1 MKKAL
6 LGAIVSF
13 SLFLT
18 ACGGSSKGYSF
29 KAGTYEGSGTGKN
42 GSIKVSVEVSN
53 DSIKK
58 VDILEQ
64 NETPS
69 IAKDALEKIPQ
80 NIVKEQ
86 SLAIDTIS
94 GATIT
99 SQGILDAV
107 KDALSSSGVDMN
119 KLTQKTA
126 STNNQVEEVEA
137 DIVVIGAGGA
147 GTAAALRAAQEG
159 KKVML
164 LEKTATPMGAS
175 TLAGGMFAA
184 DSRLQQE
191 QGKTVDKSW
200 LYEQYYKASNGYMNS
215 LLVDHIIDEAG
226 NTVNWLLDNHMEL
239 NLVDAGSG
247 AAYNHV
253 GMPATLHGY
262 NEGGS
267 VALKKF
273 VQEFENAGG
282 EVRWLTPAY
291 EIQKDDNGVK
301 AVLAKKEDGSTLKIN
316 TKAAIIA
323 TGGYGG
329 NKEMLEKYIGDQYT
343 MGEVAQNTGDGIN
356 MAYSL
361 GAGRSGLGVT
371 QYFWETFKPEEIG
384 QMAQILGND
393 WFSMTAFTMFPFL
406 RVNAL
411 GQRYSDETK
420 VTSFSEHG
428 GEIAQQPGQYEYAII
443 DSSILKKIAQS
454 GVAVIE
460 DQYAS
465 WVGNEQFYMEFNEPN
480 STDAMYAQQ
489 HTPIDFTTTLD
500 KLLDTKVVYKGN
512 TIDELAKSMDV
523 DADTL
528 QASVN
533 QYNQAI
539 VTGHDDAYA
548 ANTNRLV
555 EVKEGPYYAV
565 KYVARNLG
573 TLGGISINENM
584 QVLDKDF
591 NVIKGLYA
599 AGADAGGMYGKAY
612 VDFEGGTL
620 GFAYTSGRLAGERA
634 AKDIK

>member
-80 NIVKEQ
+80 DIVKEQ

-267 VALKKF
+267 VALKKL

>member
-18 ACGGSSKGYSF
+18 ACGGSSKGYNF

-42 GSIKVSVEVSN
+42 GSIKVSVEVTN

-86 SLAIDTIS
+86 SLAIDTVS

-107 KDALSSSGVDMN
+107 KDALSSSGVDMD

-191 QGKTVDKSW
+191 QGKTVDK
-200 LYEQYYKASNGYMNS
+200 
-215 LLVDHIIDEAG
+215 
-226 NTVNWLLDNHMEL
+226 NWLLDNHMEL

-247 AAYNHV
+247 SAYNHV

-267 VALKKF
+267 VALKKL

-356 MAYSL
+356 MAYCL

-384 QMAQILGND
+384 QMAQILGDD

-420 VTSFSEHG
+420 VTSFAEHG

-489 HTPIDFTTTLD
+489 HTPVDFTTTLD

-512 TIDELAKSMDV
+512 TIEELAKAMDV
-523 DADTL
+523 DVNTL

-539 VTGHDDAYA
+539 ATGHDDAYA
-548 ANTNRLV
+548 ANTSRLV

-573 TLGGISINENM
+573 TLGGIRINENM

-620 GFAYTSGRLAGERA
+620 GFAYTSGRLAGEQA

>member
-612 VDFEGGTL
+612 VDFEVGTL

>member
-86 SLAIDTIS
+86 SLAVDTIS

-99 SQGILDAV
+99 SQAILDAV
-107 KDALSSSGVDMN
+107 KDALSSSGVDMD

-126 STNNQVEEVEA
+126 SANNQVEEVEA

-215 LLVDHIIDEAG
+215 QLVDHIIDEAG

-247 AAYNHV
+247 SAYNHV

-267 VALKKF
+267 IALKKL
-273 VQEFENAGG
+273 VKEFENAGG
-282 EVRWLTPAY
+282 EVRWSTPAY
-291 EIQKDDNGVK
+291 EIQKDENGVK

-371 QYFWETFKPEEIG
+371 QYFWETFKSEEIG
-384 QMAQILGND
+384 QMVQILGDD

-420 VTSFSEHG
+420 VTSFAEHG

-512 TIDELAKSMDV
+512 TIDELAKAMDV
-523 DADTL
+523 DANTL
-528 QASVN
+528 QASVD

-539 VTGHDDAYA
+539 ASGHDDAYA

-573 TLGGISINENM
+573 TLGGIRINENM

-599 AGADAGGMYGKAY
+599 AGADAGGMYGKSY

-620 GFAYTSGRLAGERA
+620 GFAYTSGRLAGEQA
-634 AKDIK
+634 VKDIK

>member
-18 ACGGSSKGYSF
+18 ACGGSSKGYNF

-42 GSIKVSVEVSN
+42 GSIKVSVEVTN

-86 SLAIDTIS
+86 SLAIDTVS

-107 KDALSSSGVDMN
+107 KDALSSSGVDMD
-119 KLTQKTA
+119 KLTKKTA

-147 GTAAALRAAQEG
+147 GTAVALRAAQEG

-191 QGKTVDKSW
+191 QGKTVDKNW

-239 NLVDAGSG
+239 NLFDAGSG
-247 AAYNHV
+247 SAYNHV

-267 VALKKF
+267 VALKKL

-329 NKEMLEKYIGDQYT
+329 NKEMLEKYIGEQYT

-393 WFSMTAFTMFPFL
+393 WFSITTFTMFPFL
-406 RVNAL
+406 RVNSL

-420 VTSFSEHG
+420 VTSFAEHG

-465 WVGNEQFYMEFNEPN
+465 WVGNE
-480 STDAMYAQQ
+480 
-489 HTPIDFTTTLD
+489 
-500 KLLDTKVVYKGN
+500 
-512 TIDELAKSMDV
+512 
-523 DADTL
+523 
-528 QASVN
+528 
-533 QYNQAI
+533 
-539 VTGHDDAYA
+539 
-548 ANTNRLV
+548 
-555 EVKEGPYYAV
+555 
-565 KYVARNLG
+565 
-573 TLGGISINENM
+573 
-584 QVLDKDF
+584 
-591 NVIKGLYA
+591 
-599 AGADAGGMYGKAY
+599 
-612 VDFEGGTL
+612 
-620 GFAYTSGRLAGERA
+620 
-634 AKDIK
+634 

>member
-267 VALKKF
+267 VALKKL

-539 VTGHDDAYA
+539 VTGHDDTYA
-548 ANTNRLV
+548 ANTSRLV

>member
-1 MKKAL
+1 M
-6 LGAIVSF
+6 
-13 SLFLT
+13 
-18 ACGGSSKGYSF
+18 
-29 KAGTYEGSGTGKN
+29 
-42 GSIKVSVEVSN
+42 
-53 DSIKK
+53 
-58 VDILEQ
+58 DILEQ

-107 KDALSSSGVDMN
+107 KDALSSSGVDMD
-119 KLTQKTA
+119 KLTQKTT

-215 LLVDHIIDEAG
+215 QLVDHIIDEAG

-267 VALKKF
+267 VALKKL

-291 EIQKDDNGVK
+291 EIQKDENGVK

-343 MGEVAQNTGDGIN
+343 LGEVAQNTGDGIN

-384 QMAQILGND
+384 QLSQILGED
-393 WFSMTAFTMFPFL
+393 WFSMTTFTMFPFL
-406 RVNAL
+406 RVNSL

-420 VTSFSEHG
+420 VTSFAEHG

-443 DSSILKKIAQS
+443 DSSILKKIAHN

-512 TIDELAKSMDV
+512 TIEELAKAMDV
-523 DADTL
+523 DANTL

-539 VTGHDDAYA
+539 ATGHDDAYA

-573 TLGGISINENM
+573 TLGGIRINENM
-584 QVLDKDF
+584 QVLDRDF

-620 GFAYTSGRLAGERA
+620 GFAYTSGRLAGEQA

>member
-267 VALKKF
+267 VALKKL
-273 VQEFENAGG
+273 VQEFENTGG

-539 VTGHDDAYA
+539 VMGHDDAYA
-548 ANTNRLV
+548 ANTSRLV

>member
-6 LGAIVSF
+6 LGAIISF
-13 SLFLT
+13 ALFLT
-18 ACGGSSKGYSF
+18 ACGGSSKGYNF

-42 GSIKVSVEVSN
+42 GSIKVSVEVTN

-215 LLVDHIIDEAG
+215 QLVDHIIDEAG

-267 VALKKF
+267 VALKKL

-384 QMAQILGND
+384 QMAQILGDD

-420 VTSFSEHG
+420 VTSFAEHG

-443 DSSILKKIAQS
+443 DSSILKKIAHN

-512 TIDELAKSMDV
+512 TIEELAKAMDV
-523 DADTL
+523 DANTL

-539 VTGHDDAYA
+539 ATGHDDAYA

-573 TLGGISINENM
+573 TLGGIRINENM
-584 QVLDKDF
+584 QVLDRDF

-620 GFAYTSGRLAGERA
+620 GFAYTSGRLAGEQA

>member
-80 NIVKEQ
+80 DIVKEQ

-267 VALKKF
+267 VALKKL

-316 TKAAIIA
+316 TKAAIIE

>member
-18 ACGGSSKGYSF
+18 ACGGSSKGYNF

-42 GSIKVSVEVSN
+42 GSIKVLVEVTN

-86 SLAIDTIS
+86 SLAIDTVS

-107 KDALSSSGVDMN
+107 KDALSSSGVDMD

-126 STNNQVEEVEA
+126 LTNNQVEEVEA

-191 QGKTVDKSW
+191 QGKTVEKSW

-215 LLVDHIIDEAG
+215 QLVDHIIDEAG

-267 VALKKF
+267 VALKKL

-356 MAYSL
+356 MAYNL

-371 QYFWETFKPEEIG
+371 QYFWETFKSEEIG
-384 QMAQILGND
+384 QMAQILGDD

-420 VTSFSEHG
+420 VTSFAEHG

-512 TIDELAKSMDV
+512 TIEELAKAMDV
-523 DADTL
+523 DVNTL

-539 VTGHDDAYA
+539 ATGHDDAYA

-573 TLGGISINENM
+573 TLGGIRINENM
-584 QVLDKDF
+584 QVQDKDF

-620 GFAYTSGRLAGERA
+620 GFAYTSGRLAGEQA

>member
-500 KLLDTKVVYKGN
+500 KLLDTKDVYKGN

>member
-80 NIVKEQ
+80 DIVKEQ

-267 VALKKF
+267 VALKKL

-361 GAGRSGLGVT
+361 GAGRSGLGAT

-480 STDAMYAQQ
+480 NTDAMYVQQ

-548 ANTNRLV
+548 ANTSRLV

>member
-18 ACGGSSKGYSF
+18 ACGGSSKGYNF

-42 GSIKVSVEVSN
+42 GSIKVLVEVTN

-86 SLAIDTIS
+86 SLAIDTVS

-107 KDALSSSGVDMN
+107 KDALSSSGVDMD
-119 KLTQKTA
+119 KLTQKTT

-191 QGKTVDKSW
+191 QGKTVEKSW

-215 LLVDHIIDEAG
+215 QLVDHIIDEAG

-267 VALKKF
+267 VALKKL

-356 MAYSL
+356 MAYNL

-371 QYFWETFKPEEIG
+371 QYFWETFKSEEIG
-384 QMAQILGND
+384 QMAQILGDD

-420 VTSFSEHG
+420 VTSFAEHG

-512 TIDELAKSMDV
+512 TIEELAKAMDV
-523 DADTL
+523 DVNTL

-539 VTGHDDAYA
+539 ATGYDDAYA

-573 TLGGISINENM
+573 TLGGIRINENM
-584 QVLDKDF
+584 QVLDRDF

-620 GFAYTSGRLAGERA
+620 GFAYTSGRLAGEQA

>member
-6 LGAIVSF
+6 LGAIISF
-13 SLFLT
+13 ALFLT
-18 ACGGSSKGYSF
+18 ACGGSSKGYNF

-42 GSIKVSVEVSN
+42 GSIKVSVEVTN

-267 VALKKF
+267 VALKKL

-384 QMAQILGND
+384 QMAQILGDD

-420 VTSFSEHG
+420 VTSFAEHG

-443 DSSILKKIAQS
+443 DSSILKKIAHN

-512 TIDELAKSMDV
+512 TIEELAKAMDV
-523 DADTL
+523 DANTL

-539 VTGHDDAYA
+539 ATGHDDAYA

-573 TLGGISINENM
+573 TLGGIRINENM

-599 AGADAGGMYGKAY
+599 AGADAGGMYGKSY

-620 GFAYTSGRLAGERA
+620 GFAYTSGRLAGEQA

>member
-86 SLAIDTIS
+86 SLAVDTIS

-99 SQGILDAV
+99 SQAILDAV
-107 KDALSSSGVDMN
+107 KDALSSSGVDMD

-126 STNNQVEEVEA
+126 SANNQVEEVEA

-215 LLVDHIIDEAG
+215 QLVDHIIDEAG

-247 AAYNHV
+247 SAYNHV

-267 VALKKF
+267 IALKKL
-273 VQEFENAGG
+273 VKEFENAGG
-282 EVRWLTPAY
+282 EVRWSTPAY
-291 EIQKDDNGVK
+291 EIQKDENGVK

-371 QYFWETFKPEEIG
+371 QYFWETFKSEEIG
-384 QMAQILGND
+384 QMVQILGDD

-420 VTSFSEHG
+420 VTSFAEHG

-512 TIDELAKSMDV
+512 TIDELAKAMDV
-523 DADTL
+523 DANTL
-528 QASVN
+528 QASVK
-533 QYNQAI
+533 I
-539 VTGHDDAYA
+539 SLTSSV
-548 ANTNRLV
+548 RLSYKSV
-555 EVKEGPYYAV
+555 NA
-565 KYVARNLG
+565 
-573 TLGGISINENM
+573 
-584 QVLDKDF
+584 
-591 NVIKGLYA
+591 
-599 AGADAGGMYGKAY
+599 
-612 VDFEGGTL
+612 
-620 GFAYTSGRLAGERA
+620 
-634 AKDIK
+634 

>member
-267 VALKKF
+267 VALKKL

-512 TIDELAKSMDV
+512 TINELAKSMDV

-539 VTGHDDAYA
+539 VTGHDDTYA
-548 ANTNRLV
+548 ANTSRLV

>member
-6 LGAIVSF
+6 LGAIISF
-13 SLFLT
+13 ALFLT
-18 ACGGSSKGYSF
+18 ACGGSSKGYNF

-42 GSIKVSVEVSN
+42 GSIKVSVEVTN

-215 LLVDHIIDEAG
+215 QLVDHIIDEAG

-267 VALKKF
+267 VALKKL

-384 QMAQILGND
+384 QMAQILGDD

-420 VTSFSEHG
+420 VTSFAEHG

-443 DSSILKKIAQS
+443 DSSILKKIAHN

-512 TIDELAKSMDV
+512 TIEELAKAMDV
-523 DADTL
+523 DANTL

-539 VTGHDDAYA
+539 ATGHDDAYA

-573 TLGGISINENM
+573 TLGGIRINENM

-599 AGADAGGMYGKAY
+599 AGADAGGMYGKSY

-620 GFAYTSGRLAGERA
+620 GFAYTSGRLAGEQA

>member
-18 ACGGSSKGYSF
+18 ACGGSSKGYNF

-42 GSIKVSVEVSN
+42 GSIKVSVEVTN

-69 IAKDALEKIPQ
+69 FAKDALEKIPQ

-107 KDALSSSGVDMN
+107 KDALSSSGVDMD
-119 KLTQKTA
+119 KLTQKTT

-215 LLVDHIIDEAG
+215 QLVDHIIDEAG

-267 VALKKF
+267 VALKKL

-291 EIQKDDNGVK
+291 EIQKDENGVK

-343 MGEVAQNTGDGIN
+343 LGEVAQNTGDGIN

-384 QMAQILGND
+384 QLSQILGED
-393 WFSMTAFTMFPFL
+393 WFSMTTFTMFPFL
-406 RVNAL
+406 RVNSL

-420 VTSFSEHG
+420 VTSFAEHG

-443 DSSILKKIAQS
+443 DSSILKKIAHN

-512 TIDELAKSMDV
+512 TIEELAKAMDV
-523 DADTL
+523 DANTL

-539 VTGHDDAYA
+539 ATGHDDAYA

-573 TLGGISINENM
+573 TLGGIRINENM
-584 QVLDKDF
+584 QVLDRDF

-599 AGADAGGMYGKAY
+599 AGADAGGMYGKSY

-620 GFAYTSGRLAGERA
+620 GFAYTSGRLAGEQA

>member
-1 MKKAL
+1 
-6 LGAIVSF
+6 
-13 SLFLT
+13 
-18 ACGGSSKGYSF
+18 
-29 KAGTYEGSGTGKN
+29 
-42 GSIKVSVEVSN
+42 
-53 DSIKK
+53 
-58 VDILEQ
+58 
-64 NETPS
+64 
-69 IAKDALEKIPQ
+69 
-80 NIVKEQ
+80 
-86 SLAIDTIS
+86 
-94 GATIT
+94 
-99 SQGILDAV
+99 
-107 KDALSSSGVDMN
+107 
-119 KLTQKTA
+119 
-126 STNNQVEEVEA
+126 
-137 DIVVIGAGGA
+137 
-147 GTAAALRAAQEG
+147 
-159 KKVML
+159 
-164 LEKTATPMGAS
+164 
-175 TLAGGMFAA
+175 
-184 DSRLQQE
+184 
-191 QGKTVDKSW
+191 
-200 LYEQYYKASNGYMNS
+200 MNS
-215 LLVDHIIDEAG
+215 QLVDHIIDEAG

-267 VALKKF
+267 VALKKL

-291 EIQKDDNGVK
+291 EIQKDENGVK
-301 AVLAKKEDGSTLKIN
+301 AVLAKNEDGSTLKIN

-343 MGEVAQNTGDGIN
+343 LGEVAQNTGDGIN

-384 QMAQILGND
+384 QLSQILGED
-393 WFSMTAFTMFPFL
+393 WFSMTTFTMFPFL
-406 RVNAL
+406 RVNSL

-420 VTSFSEHG
+420 VTSFAEHG

-443 DSSILKKIAQS
+443 DSSILKKIAHN

-512 TIDELAKSMDV
+512 TIEELAKAMDV
-523 DADTL
+523 DANTL

-539 VTGHDDAYA
+539 ATGHDDAYA

-573 TLGGISINENM
+573 TLGGIRINENM
-584 QVLDKDF
+584 QVLDRDF

-620 GFAYTSGRLAGERA
+620 GFAYTSGRLAGEQV

>member
-80 NIVKEQ
+80 DIVKEQ

-267 VALKKF
+267 VALKKL

-512 TIDELAKSMDV
+512 TIAELAKSMDV

-539 VTGHDDAYA
+539 VMGHDDAYA
-548 ANTNRLV
+548 ANTSRLV

>member
-42 GSIKVSVEVSN
+42 GSIKVSVEVTN

-86 SLAIDTIS
+86 SLAIDTVS

-191 QGKTVDKSW
+191 QGKTVDKNW

-267 VALKKF
+267 VALKKL

-371 QYFWETFKPEEIG
+371 QYFWEIFKPEEIG
-384 QMAQILGND
+384 QMAQIVGND
-393 WFSMTAFTMFPFL
+393 WFSMTTFTMFPFL

-420 VTSFSEHG
+420 VTSFAEHG

-512 TIDELAKSMDV
+512 TIEELAKAMDV
-523 DADTL
+523 DANTL

-539 VTGHDDAYA
+539 ATGHDDAYA

-573 TLGGISINENM
+573 TLGGIRINENM
-584 QVLDKDF
+584 QVLDRDF

-620 GFAYTSGRLAGERA
+620 GFAYTSGRLAGEQA

>member
-1 MKKAL
+1 MKKAI

-18 ACGGSSKGYSF
+18 ACGGSSKGYNF

-42 GSIKVSVEVSN
+42 GSIKVSVEVTN

-107 KDALSSSGVDMN
+107 KDALSSSGVDMD
-119 KLTQKTA
+119 KLTQKTT

-191 QGKTVDKSW
+191 QGKIVDKSW

-215 LLVDHIIDEAG
+215 QLVDHIIDEAG

-267 VALKKF
+267 VALKKL

-384 QMAQILGND
+384 QMAQILGDD

-420 VTSFSEHG
+420 VTSFAEHG

-512 TIDELAKSMDV
+512 TIEELAKAMDV
-523 DADTL
+523 DANTL

-539 VTGHDDAYA
+539 ATGHDDAYA

-573 TLGGISINENM
+573 TLGGIRINENM
-584 QVLDKDF
+584 QVLDRDF

-599 AGADAGGMYGKAY
+599 AGADDGGMYGKAY

-620 GFAYTSGRLAGERA
+620 GFAYTSGRLAGEQA

>member
-6 LGAIVSF
+6 LGAIISF
-13 SLFLT
+13 ALFLT
-18 ACGGSSKGYSF
+18 ACGGSSKGYNF

-42 GSIKVSVEVSN
+42 GSIKVSVEVTN

-86 SLAIDTIS
+86 SLAIDTVS

-107 KDALSSSGVDMN
+107 KDALSSSGVDMD

-191 QGKTVDKSW
+191 QGKTVDKNW

-247 AAYNHV
+247 SAYNHV

-267 VALKKF
+267 VALKKL

-384 QMAQILGND
+384 QMSQILGDD

-406 RVNAL
+406 RVNSL

-420 VTSFSEHG
+420 VTSFAEHG

-512 TIDELAKSMDV
+512 TIEELAKAMDV
-523 DADTL
+523 DPSIL

-539 VTGHDDAYA
+539 ATGHDDAYA

-573 TLGGISINENM
+573 TLGGIRINENM

-620 GFAYTSGRLAGERA
+620 GFAYTSGRLAGEQA

>member
-42 GSIKVSVEVSN
+42 GSIKVLVEVTN

-86 SLAIDTIS
+86 SLAIDTVS

-107 KDALSSSGVDMN
+107 KDALSSSGVDMD

-191 QGKTVDKSW
+191 QGKTVEKSW

-215 LLVDHIIDEAG
+215 QLVDHIIDEAG

-267 VALKKF
+267 VALKKL

-356 MAYSL
+356 MAYNL

-371 QYFWETFKPEEIG
+371 QYFWETFKSEEIG
-384 QMAQILGND
+384 QMAQILGDD

-420 VTSFSEHG
+420 VTSFAEHG

-512 TIDELAKSMDV
+512 TIEELAKAMDV
-523 DADTL
+523 DVNTL

-539 VTGHDDAYA
+539 ATGHDDAYA

-573 TLGGISINENM
+573 TLGGIRINENM
-584 QVLDKDF
+584 QVQDKDF

-620 GFAYTSGRLAGERA
+620 GFAYTSGRLAGEQA

>member
-18 ACGGSSKGYSF
+18 ACGGSSKGYNF

-42 GSIKVSVEVSN
+42 GSIKVLVEVTN

-86 SLAIDTIS
+86 SLAIDTVS

-107 KDALSSSGVDMN
+107 KDALSSSGVDMD

-191 QGKTVDKSW
+191 QGKTVEKSW

-215 LLVDHIIDEAG
+215 QLVDHIIDEAG

-267 VALKKF
+267 VALKKL

-356 MAYSL
+356 MAYNL

-371 QYFWETFKPEEIG
+371 QYFWETFKSEEIG
-384 QMAQILGND
+384 QMAQILGDD

-420 VTSFSEHG
+420 VTSFAEHG

-512 TIDELAKSMDV
+512 TIEELAKAMDV
-523 DADTL
+523 DVNTL

-539 VTGHDDAYA
+539 ATGHDDAYA

-573 TLGGISINENM
+573 TLGGIRINENM
-584 QVLDKDF
+584 QVQDKDF

-620 GFAYTSGRLAGERA
+620 GFAYTSGRLAGEQA

>member
-69 IAKDALEKIPQ
+69 IAKYALEKIPQ

>member
-42 GSIKVSVEVSN
+42 GSIKVSVEVTN

-107 KDALSSSGVDMN
+107 KDALSSSGVDMD
-119 KLTQKTA
+119 KLTQKTT

-215 LLVDHIIDEAG
+215 QLVDHIIDEAG

-267 VALKKF
+267 VALKKL

-291 EIQKDDNGVK
+291 EIQKDENGVK

-343 MGEVAQNTGDGIN
+343 LGEVAQNTGDGIN

-384 QMAQILGND
+384 QLSQILGED
-393 WFSMTAFTMFPFL
+393 WFSMTTFTMFPFL
-406 RVNAL
+406 RVNSL

-420 VTSFSEHG
+420 VTSFAEHG

-443 DSSILKKIAQS
+443 DSSILKKIAHN

-512 TIDELAKSMDV
+512 TIEELAKAMDV
-523 DADTL
+523 DANTL

-539 VTGHDDAYA
+539 ATGHDDAYA

-573 TLGGISINENM
+573 TLGGIRINENM
-584 QVLDKDF
+584 QVLDRDF

-620 GFAYTSGRLAGERA
+620 GFAYTSGRLAGEQA

>member
-18 ACGGSSKGYSF
+18 ACGGSSKGYNF

-42 GSIKVSVEVSN
+42 GSIKVLVEVTN

-107 KDALSSSGVDMN
+107 KDALSSSGVDMD
-119 KLTQKTA
+119 KLTQKTT

-191 QGKTVDKSW
+191 QGKTVEKSW

-215 LLVDHIIDEAG
+215 QLVDHIIDEAG

-267 VALKKF
+267 VALKKL

-356 MAYSL
+356 MAYNL

-371 QYFWETFKPEEIG
+371 QYFWETFKSEEIG
-384 QMAQILGND
+384 QMAQILGDD

-420 VTSFSEHG
+420 VTSFAEHG

-512 TIDELAKSMDV
+512 TIEELAKAMDV
-523 DADTL
+523 DVNTL

-539 VTGHDDAYA
+539 ATGHDDAYA

-573 TLGGISINENM
+573 TLGGIRINENM
-584 QVLDKDF
+584 QVQDKDF

-620 GFAYTSGRLAGERA
+620 GFAYTSGRLAGEQA

>member
-18 ACGGSSKGYSF
+18 ACGGSSKGYNF
-29 KAGTYEGSGTGKN
+29 NAGTYEGSGTGKN
-42 GSIKVSVEVSN
+42 GSIKVSVEVTN

-86 SLAIDTIS
+86 SLAIDTVS

-107 KDALSSSGVDMN
+107 KDALSSSGVDMD

-191 QGKTVDKSW
+191 QGKTVDKNW

-247 AAYNHV
+247 SAYNHV

-267 VALKKF
+267 VALKKL

-371 QYFWETFKPEEIG
+371 QYFWETFKTEEIG
-384 QMAQILGND
+384 QMAQILGDD

-420 VTSFSEHG
+420 VTSFAEHG

-489 HTPIDFTTTLD
+489 HTPVDFTTTLD

-512 TIDELAKSMDV
+512 TIEELAKAMDV
-523 DADTL
+523 DPSIL

-539 VTGHDDAYA
+539 ATGHDDAYA
-548 ANTNRLV
+548 ANTSRLV

-573 TLGGISINENM
+573 TLGGIRINENM

-620 GFAYTSGRLAGERA
+620 GFAYTSGRLAGEQA

>member
-528 QASVN
+528 QASIN

>member
-29 KAGTYEGSGTGKN
+29 KAGTYEGIGTGKN

-58 VDILEQ
+58 IDILEQ

-126 STNNQVEEVEA
+126 STNNQVEEIEA

-200 LYEQYYKASNGYMNS
+200 LYKQYYKASNGYMNS

-267 VALKKF
+267 VALKKL

-343 MGEVAQNTGDGIN
+343 MGEVLQNTGDGIN

-371 QYFWETFKPEEIG
+371 QYFWEIFKPEEIG

-393 WFSMTAFTMFPFL
+393 WFSMTTFTMFPFL

-420 VTSFSEHG
+420 VTSFAEHG

-489 HTPIDFTTTLD
+489 HTPIDFTITLD
-500 KLLDTKVVYKGN
+500 KLLDTDVVYKGD
-512 TIDELAKSMDV
+512 TIEELAKAMNVDV
-523 DADTL
+523 ATL

-539 VTGHDDAYA
+539 ASGHDDAYA
-548 ANTNRLV
+548 ANTSRLE

-573 TLGGISINENM
+573 TLGGIRINENM

-620 GFAYTSGRLAGERA
+620 GFAYTSGRLAGEQA